1 MGGSKV
7 GPFFLSCTTPQ
18 AIVGWLGIVANLM
31 LVMWCAFWIGTNC
44 GAMSGL
50 HYWFIPNVL
59 VALFL
64 ADFFSGGVHWFTD
77 TWFDEIVGGRV
88 IAIAREHHLYPRHIV
103 GYGFRDYVAYS
114 SWPSILVI
122 GPILLFLTLAIQ
134 ASLLT
139 FNLVCI
145 FSVIAAIMSFGTY
158 AHRLGHIRAESPIL
172 RFLQRAH
179 LLMGPQHH
187 AVHHRGN
194 HDIRYCVVNG
204 WANHVCDRVGFWRGL
219 EKLIEMTTGAV
230 PRTHDHVCF
239 ALFERDRLFLTKST
253 WDDSKLPNAGTT

>member
-1 MGGSKV
+1 
-7 GPFFLSCTTPQ
+7 
-18 AIVGWLGIVANLM
+18 
-31 LVMWCAFWIGTNC
+31 
-44 GAMSGL
+44 MSGL
-50 HYWFIPNVL
+50 HYWFIPNL
-59 VALFL
+59 LGALFL

-77 TWFDEIVGGRV
+77 TWFDEVVGGRV

-145 FSVIAAIMSFGTY
+145 FAVIAAIMSFGTY
-158 AHRLGHIRAESPIL
+158 AHRLGHIEAKSRIV
-172 RFLQRAH
+172 RFLRPRTPSVDGSAAY
-179 LLMGPQHH
+179 H

-219 EKLIEMTTGAV
+219 DFLD
-230 PRTHDHVCF
+230 RTD
-239 ALFERDRLFLTKST
+239 DRRRSANPSRLLR
-253 WDDSKLPNAGTT
+253 AI